1 MQLATHP
8 INIKNASIPPCT
20 FMACKGTP
28 LMFYVCTFPGFSC
41 KPPVVVIMH
50 WPLLLN
56 IVVSGLAARIVDLYA
71 FPLSSK
77 LQEFH
82 PIGAPI

>member
-8 INIKNASIPPCT
+8 INIKNAFILLSA
-20 FMACKGTP
+20 FMTCRGTP
-28 LMFYVCTFPGFSC
+28 LMFYVWTFPGFSC
-41 KPPVVVIMH
+41 KLPVVGIMH
-50 WPLLLN
+50 WSLLLN
-56 IVVSGLAARIVDLYA
+56 IVVSGLAACIVDLYA

-82 PIGAPI
+82 PVGAPI